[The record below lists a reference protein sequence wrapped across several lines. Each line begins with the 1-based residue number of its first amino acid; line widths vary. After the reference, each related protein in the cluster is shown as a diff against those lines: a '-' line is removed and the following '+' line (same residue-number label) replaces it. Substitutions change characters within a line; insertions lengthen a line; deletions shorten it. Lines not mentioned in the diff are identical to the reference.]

1 MAISLNMLTTSVMR
15 QGGSE
20 GVQPQPS
27 RGSTPDCLIG
37 QCDQSFAN
45 PWRDDGFVSRL
56 RLQSVRGPESEIHGF
71 CHSVFRRECLTSLSR
86 VASFAERIT
95 PGSVMSQVPPP
106 CSAIKFVRGG
116 AECGVGCCRPVGG
129 VVAGVWCGVGGGGG
143 LVVVRFP
150 LPPEEMLRPR
160 MVFG

>member
-27 RGSTPDCLIG
+27 RGSTAYCLIC
-37 QCDQSFAN
+37 QCDPSFAI

-129 VVAGVWCGVGGGGG
+129 VVAGVSLSACAGWGVG
-143 LVVVRFP
+143 V
-150 LPPEEMLRPR
+150 LRI
-160 MVFG
+160 

>member
-1 MAISLNMLTTSVMR
+1 MFYTFPDFSPLSSSSLSFFFFSSRRRHTISLCDWSSDVCSSDLLNMLTTSVMR

-27 RGSTPDCLIG
+27 RGSTPDCLIC
-37 QCDQSFAN
+37 QCDPSFAN

-106 CSAIKFVRGG
+106 CSAIKFV
-116 AECGVGCCRPVGG
+116 
-129 VVAGVWCGVGGGGG
+129 
-143 LVVVRFP
+143 
-150 LPPEEMLRPR
+150 
-160 MVFG
+160 